1 MTPQEWHAH
10 VNGTLEAIVLACTSM
25 IATHPE
31 KQKVLALL
39 VALSGHAAEE
49 TTDSPEIRSY
59 KTGIRSAVSTMAK
72 GVQNAE
78 LAEQVRTLKQ
88 ESGSH

>member
-1 MTPQEWHAH
+1 
-10 VNGTLEAIVLACTSM
+10 VLACTSM

-39 VALSGHAAEE
+39 TALTGHAAEE
-49 TTDSPEIRSY
+49 TSDDAEARSY
-59 KTGIRSAVSTMAK
+59 KGGIRSAVSTISK

-78 LAEQVRTLKQ
+78 LAEQVRSLKK
-88 ESGSH
+88 ESGTH